1 MSFIR
6 FFLYLV
12 LITVIQIGC
21 VFLLQDY
28 LIVKDVL
35 KVILFFAILTFAIY
49 PISLIGKNHKDPSMF
64 VNIAYITI
72 GFRFIMS
79 MVYILYYKYTHDF
92 YPKSFIFSFFI
103 SYVFYTIFE
112 ITAVTVKLR
121 PNLNNGKGGNDPANK

>member
-92 YPKSFIFSFFI
+92 YPK
-103 SYVFYTIFE
+103 
-112 ITAVTVKLR
+112 
-121 PNLNNGKGGNDPANK
+121 

>member
-49 PISLIGKNHKDPSMF
+49 PISLIGKNHKYPSMF
-64 VNIAYITI
+64 VNISYITI